1 MHVEVWPERWVCCL
15 RQQDIVSWV
24 VQSCLL
30 TDRMLKFFEGFN
42 MVEFQKMVSH
52 AFVHIGPF
60 WLWTLQS
67 HEQRLVVVSFAHYM
81 GVAEIGVPR

>member
-1 MHVEVWPERWVCCL
+1 
-15 RQQDIVSWV
+15 
-24 VQSCLL
+24 
-30 TDRMLKFFEGFN
+30 MLKFFEGFN